1 MEKLLEMKEI
11 CKSFG
16 TNNVLKNVQFD
27 LFAGEVHAL
36 IGENGAGKSTLMK
49 ILMGM
54 YKKDSGSL
62 SVLGSDEAYTNPDQ
76 ALKAGV
82 AMIHQELNP
91 IPDMSVAEN
100 IFLGKE
106 KRKWIFTSKKEQEKE
121 SKRYLD
127 MLGIDLEPSVLMR
140 ELSVSEMQMVEI
152 AKALSYGARIII
164 MDEPTSAITEAEVEK
179 LFQNIK
185 MLKEQGTGI
194 IYISHKMDELF
205 EISDRITVLRDGQ
218 YVFSKKTKDLCPN
231 DLIKAMVG
239 REITEIYPESK
250 SKIGEV
256 ILKVKHASR
265 KGEFKKID
273 FELRKGEKLGIAGL
287 MGAGR
292 TELMMAV
299 FGAAKLEE
307 GEIEIGGVPVRI
319 QSPKDAI
326 RQKIALVTE
335 DRKRYGLNLTASV
348 EDNAVSV
355 IESSLSKFGFYRRK
369 LGRKAAEEMIS
380 RMNTKV
386 TGMDQIVGSLSGGN
400 MQKVVLSKWL
410 LNDPDIII
418 FDEPTRGIDVGAK
431 AEIYKIIEEL
441 ACKGKGIIIIS
452 SEMPELI
459 GLSQRIIGQDTTN
472 QICGGYDAVLEKYP
486 NVEVVFEGAGNWGAT
501 DAAPLAENWLASG
514 KEIDA
519 IVCNNDGMA
528 LGVVPVLKSAGKSEQ
543 IKVYGLDATNE
554 GLKAV
559 DSGEMAATIYVD
571 SKAEIEKAF
580 EMLEDLKAGKK
591 VDAEYKVPS
600 VLVTK
605 ENVKEYMK

>member
-62 SVLGSDEAYTNPDQ
+62 SVLESDEAYTNPDQ

-164 MDEPTSAITEAEVEK
+164 MDEPTSAITE
-179 LFQNIK
+179 
-185 MLKEQGTGI
+185 
-194 IYISHKMDELF
+194 ELF

-459 GLSQRIIGQDTTN
+459 GLSQRII
-472 QICGGYDAVLEKYP
+472 VLH
-486 NVEVVFEGAGNWGAT
+486 EGEQTGELRGKEMT
-501 DAAPLAENWLASG
+501 QENIMTLASG
-514 KEIDA
+514 YRKE
-519 IVCNNDGMA
+519 
-528 LGVVPVLKSAGKSEQ
+528 
-543 IKVYGLDATNE
+543 
-554 GLKAV
+554 
-559 DSGEMAATIYVD
+559 
-571 SKAEIEKAF
+571 EK
-580 EMLEDLKAGKK
+580 E
-591 VDAEYKVPS
+591 
-600 VLVTK
+600 
-605 ENVKEYMK
+605 

>member
-1 MEKLLEMKEI
+1 MPRSQFDQELNKMHVDLDRMCHLVVLAIENCVTAFKEQDYELARDIIHGDKQINDVERSIEAKCLSLILKQQPVASDLRDVSTALKVVTDLERIGDQSADIAELILEMKEMD
-11 CKSFG
+11 SFLMIG
-16 TNNVLKNVQFD
+16 HIQDMAKIATKMVKESLDAFHQHDLK
-27 LFAGEVHAL
+27 HAL
-36 IGENGAGKSTLMK
+36 EV
-49 ILMGM
+49 
-54 YKKDSGSL
+54 KK
-62 SVLGSDEAYTNPDQ
+62 
-76 ALKAGV
+76 
-82 AMIHQELNP
+82 
-91 IPDMSVAEN
+91 
-100 IFLGKE
+100 
-106 KRKWIFTSKKEQEKE
+106 
-121 SKRYLD
+121 
-127 MLGIDLEPSVLMR
+127 
-140 ELSVSEMQMVEI
+140 
-152 AKALSYGARIII
+152 
-164 MDEPTSAITEAEVEK
+164 MD
-179 LFQNIK
+179 N
-185 MLKEQGTGI
+185 
-194 IYISHKMDELF
+194 KMDELF

-459 GLSQRIIGQDTTN
+459 GLSQRII
-472 QICGGYDAVLEKYP
+472 VLH
-486 NVEVVFEGAGNWGAT
+486 EGEQTGELRGKEMT
-501 DAAPLAENWLASG
+501 QENIMTLASG
-514 KEIDA
+514 YRKE
-519 IVCNNDGMA
+519 
-528 LGVVPVLKSAGKSEQ
+528 
-543 IKVYGLDATNE
+543 
-554 GLKAV
+554 
-559 DSGEMAATIYVD
+559 
-571 SKAEIEKAF
+571 EK
-580 EMLEDLKAGKK
+580 E
-591 VDAEYKVPS
+591 
-600 VLVTK
+600 
-605 ENVKEYMK
+605 

>member
-418 FDEPTRGIDVGAK
+418 FDEPTRGIDVGA
-431 AEIYKIIEEL
+431 EIYKIIEEL

-459 GLSQRIIGQDTTN
+459 GLSQRII
-472 QICGGYDAVLEKYP
+472 VLH
-486 NVEVVFEGAGNWGAT
+486 EGEQTGELRGKEMT
-501 DAAPLAENWLASG
+501 QENIMTLASG
-514 KEIDA
+514 YRKE
-519 IVCNNDGMA
+519 
-528 LGVVPVLKSAGKSEQ
+528 
-543 IKVYGLDATNE
+543 
-554 GLKAV
+554 
-559 DSGEMAATIYVD
+559 
-571 SKAEIEKAF
+571 EK
-580 EMLEDLKAGKK
+580 E
-591 VDAEYKVPS
+591 
-600 VLVTK
+600 
-605 ENVKEYMK
+605 

>member
-1 MEKLLEMKEI
+1 MEKLLEMKNI

-16 TNNVLKNVQFD
+16 TNRVLKNVQFD

-62 SVLGSDEAYTNPDQ
+62 SVMGSDEAYANPDQ

-106 KRKWIFTSKKEQEKE
+106 KRKWIFVDKKEQEKE
-121 SKRYLD
+121 AEKYLD
-127 MLGIDLEPSVLMR
+127 MLGVELDSSALMR
-140 ELSVSEMQMVEI
+140 DLSVSEMQMVEI

-179 LFQNIK
+179 LFQNIR
-185 MLKEQGTGI
+185 MLKEKGTGI

-205 EISDRITVLRDGQ
+205 KISDRITVLRDGQ
-218 YVFSKKTKDLCPN
+218 YVFSKETEKLQAN

-250 SKIGEV
+250 SRVGEV

-273 FELRKGEKLGIAGL
+273 FELHSGEKLGIAGL

-299 FGAAKLEE
+299 FGAAKLAE
-307 GEIEIGGVPVRI
+307 GEIEIKGNVVKI
-319 QSPKDAI
+319 KSPKDAI
-326 RQKIALVTE
+326 RHKIALVTE
-335 DRKRYGLNLTASV
+335 DRKRYGLNLSASV

-355 IESSLSKFGFYRRK
+355 IEGSLSKFGFYNK
-369 LGRKAAEEMIS
+369 KAGKKAAAEMIG
-380 RMNTKV
+380 RMNTKI
-386 TGMDQIVGSLSGGN
+386 TGMDQTVGSLSGGN
-400 MQKVVLSKWL
+400 MQKVVLAKWL

-441 ACKGKGIIIIS
+441 ACRGKGIIIIS

-459 GLSQRIIGQDTTN
+459 GLSQRII
-472 QICGGYDAVLEKYP
+472 VLH
-486 NVEVVFEGAGNWGAT
+486 EGEQTGELRDKEMT
-501 DAAPLAENWLASG
+501 QENIMALASG
-514 KEIDA
+514 YRKE
-519 IVCNNDGMA
+519 
-528 LGVVPVLKSAGKSEQ
+528 
-543 IKVYGLDATNE
+543 
-554 GLKAV
+554 
-559 DSGEMAATIYVD
+559 
-571 SKAEIEKAF
+571 EK
-580 EMLEDLKAGKK
+580 E
-591 VDAEYKVPS
+591 
-600 VLVTK
+600 
-605 ENVKEYMK
+605 

>member
-1 MEKLLEMKEI
+1 M
-11 CKSFG
+11 
-16 TNNVLKNVQFD
+16 
-27 LFAGEVHAL
+27 
-36 IGENGAGKSTLMK
+36 
-49 ILMGM
+49 
-54 YKKDSGSL
+54 
-62 SVLGSDEAYTNPDQ
+62 
-76 ALKAGV
+76 
-82 AMIHQELNP
+82 
-91 IPDMSVAEN
+91 
-100 IFLGKE
+100 
-106 KRKWIFTSKKEQEKE
+106 
-121 SKRYLD
+121 
-127 MLGIDLEPSVLMR
+127 
-140 ELSVSEMQMVEI
+140 
-152 AKALSYGARIII
+152 
-164 MDEPTSAITEAEVEK
+164 
-179 LFQNIK
+179 
-185 MLKEQGTGI
+185 
-194 IYISHKMDELF
+194 
-205 EISDRITVLRDGQ
+205 
-218 YVFSKKTKDLCPN
+218 
-231 DLIKAMVG
+231 
-239 REITEIYPESK
+239 
-250 SKIGEV
+250 

-355 IESSLSKFGFYRRK
+355 IESSLSKFGFI
-369 LGRKAAEEMIS
+369 EEVGKKSCGGMIS

-459 GLSQRIIGQDTTN
+459 GLSQRII
-472 QICGGYDAVLEKYP
+472 VLH
-486 NVEVVFEGAGNWGAT
+486 EGEQTGELRGKEMT
-501 DAAPLAENWLASG
+501 QENIMTLASG
-514 KEIDA
+514 YRKE
-519 IVCNNDGMA
+519 
-528 LGVVPVLKSAGKSEQ
+528 
-543 IKVYGLDATNE
+543 
-554 GLKAV
+554 
-559 DSGEMAATIYVD
+559 
-571 SKAEIEKAF
+571 EK
-580 EMLEDLKAGKK
+580 E
-591 VDAEYKVPS
+591 
-600 VLVTK
+600 
-605 ENVKEYMK
+605 

>member
-292 TELMMAV
+292 TETTRAI
-299 FGAAKLEE
+299 FG
-307 GEIEIGGVPVRI
+307 VD
-319 QSPKDAI
+319 PK
-326 RQKIALVTE
+326 
-335 DRKRYGLNLTASV
+335 
-348 EDNAVSV
+348 
-355 IESSLSKFGFYRRK
+355 ESG
-369 LGRKAAEEMIS
+369 
-380 RMNTKV
+380 T
-386 TGMDQIVGSLSGGN
+386 
-400 MQKVVLSKWL
+400 
-410 LNDPDIII
+410 
-418 FDEPTRGIDVGAK
+418 
-431 AEIYKIIEEL
+431 
-441 ACKGKGIIIIS
+441 
-452 SEMPELI
+452 LI
-459 GLSQRIIGQDTTN
+459 LD
-472 QICGGYDAVLEKYP
+472 
-486 NVEVVFEGAGNWGAT
+486 
-501 DAAPLAENWLASG
+501 G
-514 KEIDA
+514 KEITINNPMDA
-519 IVCNNDGMA
+519 I
-528 LGVVPVLKSAGKSEQ
+528 
-543 IKVYGLDATNE
+543 
-554 GLKAV
+554 
-559 DSGEMAATIYVD
+559 
-571 SKAEIEKAF
+571 KAEF
-580 EMLEDLKAGKK
+580 LS
-591 VDAEYKVPS
+591 EYKVRKMQS
-600 VLVTK
+600 GK
-605 ENVKEYMK
+605 K

>member
-1 MEKLLEMKEI
+1 
-11 CKSFG
+11 
-16 TNNVLKNVQFD
+16 
-27 LFAGEVHAL
+27 
-36 IGENGAGKSTLMK
+36 
-49 ILMGM
+49 
-54 YKKDSGSL
+54 
-62 SVLGSDEAYTNPDQ
+62 
-76 ALKAGV
+76 
-82 AMIHQELNP
+82 
-91 IPDMSVAEN
+91 
-100 IFLGKE
+100 
-106 KRKWIFTSKKEQEKE
+106 
-121 SKRYLD
+121 
-127 MLGIDLEPSVLMR
+127 
-140 ELSVSEMQMVEI
+140 
-152 AKALSYGARIII
+152 
-164 MDEPTSAITEAEVEK
+164 
-179 LFQNIK
+179 
-185 MLKEQGTGI
+185 
-194 IYISHKMDELF
+194 
-205 EISDRITVLRDGQ
+205 
-218 YVFSKKTKDLCPN
+218 
-231 DLIKAMVG
+231 MVG

-441 ACKGKGIIIIS
+441 ACKGKGIIVIS

-459 GLSQRIIGQDTTN
+459 GLSQRII
-472 QICGGYDAVLEKYP
+472 VLH
-486 NVEVVFEGAGNWGAT
+486 EGEQTGELRGKEMT
-501 DAAPLAENWLASG
+501 QENIMTLASG
-514 KEIDA
+514 YRKE
-519 IVCNNDGMA
+519 
-528 LGVVPVLKSAGKSEQ
+528 
-543 IKVYGLDATNE
+543 
-554 GLKAV
+554 
-559 DSGEMAATIYVD
+559 
-571 SKAEIEKAF
+571 EK
-580 EMLEDLKAGKK
+580 E
-591 VDAEYKVPS
+591 
-600 VLVTK
+600 
-605 ENVKEYMK
+605 

>member
-164 MDEPTSAITEAEVEK
+164 MDEPTSAIT
-179 LFQNIK
+179 K

-256 ILKVKHASR
+256 I
-265 KGEFKKID
+265 
-273 FELRKGEKLGIAGL
+273 
-287 MGAGR
+287 
-292 TELMMAV
+292 TE
-299 FGAAKLEE
+299 
-307 GEIEIGGVPVRI
+307 
-319 QSPKDAI
+319 
-326 RQKIALVTE
+326 
-335 DRKRYGLNLTASV
+335 
-348 EDNAVSV
+348 
-355 IESSLSKFGFYRRK
+355 RR
-369 LGRKAAEEMIS
+369 
-380 RMNTKV
+380 V
-386 TGMDQIVGSLSGGN
+386 
-400 MQKVVLSKWL
+400 
-410 LNDPDIII
+410 
-418 FDEPTRGIDVGAK
+418 
-431 AEIYKIIEEL
+431 
-441 ACKGKGIIIIS
+441 
-452 SEMPELI
+452 
-459 GLSQRIIGQDTTN
+459 
-472 QICGGYDAVLEKYP
+472 
-486 NVEVVFEGAGNWGAT
+486 
-501 DAAPLAENWLASG
+501 
-514 KEIDA
+514 
-519 IVCNNDGMA
+519 
-528 LGVVPVLKSAGKSEQ
+528 
-543 IKVYGLDATNE
+543 
-554 GLKAV
+554 
-559 DSGEMAATIYVD
+559 
-571 SKAEIEKAF
+571 
-580 EMLEDLKAGKK
+580 
-591 VDAEYKVPS
+591 
-600 VLVTK
+600 
-605 ENVKEYMK
+605 

>member
-218 YVFSKKTKDLCPN
+218 YVFSKK
-231 DLIKAMVG
+231 
-239 REITEIYPESK
+239 
-250 SKIGEV
+250 
-256 ILKVKHASR
+256 
-265 KGEFKKID
+265 
-273 FELRKGEKLGIAGL
+273 
-287 MGAGR
+287 
-292 TELMMAV
+292 
-299 FGAAKLEE
+299 
-307 GEIEIGGVPVRI
+307 
-319 QSPKDAI
+319 
-326 RQKIALVTE
+326 QKIFV
-335 DRKRYGLNLTASV
+335 R
-348 EDNAVSV
+348 
-355 IESSLSKFGFYRRK
+355 
-369 LGRKAAEEMIS
+369 MI
-380 RMNTKV
+380 
-386 TGMDQIVGSLSGGN
+386 
-400 MQKVVLSKWL
+400 
-410 LNDPDIII
+410 
-418 FDEPTRGIDVGAK
+418 
-431 AEIYKIIEEL
+431 
-441 ACKGKGIIIIS
+441 
-452 SEMPELI
+452 
-459 GLSQRIIGQDTTN
+459 
-472 QICGGYDAVLEKYP
+472 
-486 NVEVVFEGAGNWGAT
+486 
-501 DAAPLAENWLASG
+501 
-514 KEIDA
+514 
-519 IVCNNDGMA
+519 
-528 LGVVPVLKSAGKSEQ
+528 
-543 IKVYGLDATNE
+543 
-554 GLKAV
+554 
-559 DSGEMAATIYVD
+559 
-571 SKAEIEKAF
+571 
-580 EMLEDLKAGKK
+580 
-591 VDAEYKVPS
+591 
-600 VLVTK
+600 
-605 ENVKEYMK
+605 